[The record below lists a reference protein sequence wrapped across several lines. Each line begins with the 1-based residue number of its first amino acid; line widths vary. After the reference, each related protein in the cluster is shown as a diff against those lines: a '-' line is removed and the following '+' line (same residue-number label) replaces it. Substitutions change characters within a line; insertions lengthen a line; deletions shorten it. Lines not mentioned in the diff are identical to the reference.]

1 MVQRDRLAVDQT
13 VAASGAPGS
22 LAGPGAPGSGPEGR
36 VVSGPRAQLTVVV
49 VLRWLRRMAGIVPFG
64 AYVTLGLVIPMIAV
78 AIGAFQK
85 PNGGFTTDN
94 VKTAT
99 HGVYLHGFEQSIIL
113 SVVTAILPGI
123 FGLLI
128 AYAIFTAKRGSV
140 LRQVAIT
147 ASGVFA
153 NFGGVPL
160 AFLFIATI
168 GSSGLVT
175 QWLTDLGFS
184 PYDHGFN
191 LYDLGGV
198 AIVYMYFQ
206 IPLMV
211 LVILPAL
218 EGLRPAWREAAEN
231 LGARTWQY
239 WRHVG
244 GPVLL
249 PSFLGCVLL
258 LFGSAL
264 SAYAT
269 AEALTSGAIPL
280 TSIQIGSFLN
290 GNVIPGQENV
300 GKALGLGLVVIIA
313 VAMVLYVLFQRRAAK
328 WLR

>member
-1 MVQRDRLAVDQT
+1 VGQT
-13 VAASGAPGS
+13 VEAPGP
-22 LAGPGAPGSGPEGR
+22 LAGPGVLGSGPAALPA
-36 VVSGPRAQLTVVV
+36 SPAKLA
-49 VLRWLRRMAGIVPFG
+49 LRWLRRVAGLVPFG
-64 AYVTLGLVIPMIAV
+64 VYVTLGLLLPMIAV
-78 AIGAFQK
+78 GVGAFQDN
-85 PNGGFTTDN
+85 NGGFTFSN
-94 VKTAT
+94 VRAAT
-99 HGVYLHGFEQSIIL
+99 RGIYLHGFWQSIVL
-113 SVVTAILPGI
+113 SLLTSIIPGI
-123 FGLLI
+123 LGLLI
-128 AYAIFTAKRGSV
+128 AYAIFTAKRGKV

-147 ASGVFA
+147 AAGVFA

-168 GSSGLVT
+168 GSSGLVS
-175 QWLTDLGFS
+175 QWLTSLGFD
-184 PYDHGFN
+184 PYSHGFT
-191 LYDLGGV
+191 LYSLTGV
-198 AIVYMYFQ
+198 VVVYLYFQ

-231 LGARTWQY
+231 LGARTWDY

-269 AEALTSGAIPL
+269 TEALTNGTIPL
-280 TSIQIGSFLN
+280 TAIQIGSFLN
-290 GNVIPGQENV
+290 GNVIAGQENI
-300 GKALGLGLVVIIA
+300 GKALGLGMVVIIA
-313 VAMVLYVLFQRRAAK
+313 IAMLIYVALQRRAAK

>member
-1 MVQRDRLAVDQT
+1 VDQT

-22 LAGPGAPGSGPEGR
+22 LADPGAPRSGPAAA
-36 VVSGPRAQLTVVV
+36 SGTSSRLTVLGI
-49 VLRWLRRMAGIVPFG
+49 LRWLRRIAAVVPFG
-64 AYVTLGLVIPMIAV
+64 VYITLGLLLPMVAV
-78 AIGAFQK
+78 AVGAFQNSD
-85 PNGGFTTDN
+85 NGGFTLSN
-94 VKTAT
+94 IHAAT
-99 HGVYLHGFEQSIIL
+99 HGIYLHGFEQSIEL
-113 SVVTAILPGI
+113 SVITAILPGI

-128 AYAIFTAKRGSV
+128 AYAIFVGRGGF

-160 AFLFIATI
+160 AFLFIATL
-168 GSSGLVT
+168 GSSGLAT
-175 QWLTDLGFS
+175 QWLSDLGFN
-184 PYDHGFN
+184 PYDHGFT
-191 LYDLGGV
+191 LYSLTGV
-198 AIVYMYFQ
+198 VIVYFYFQ

-231 LGARTWQY
+231 LGARTWDY
-239 WRHVG
+239 WRFVG

-269 AEALTSGAIPL
+269 AEALTNGTIPL
-280 TSIQIGSFLN
+280 TAIQIGSFLN
-290 GNVIPGQENV
+290 GNVIAGQENI
-300 GKALGLGLVVIIA
+300 GKALGLGMVIIIA
-313 VAMVLYVLFQRRAAK
+313 IAMIIYVTLQRRAAK